1 MFKCVH
7 LGECVYREWTTTR
20 CRMHF
25 CPRLKKLDYVLG
37 LKRQSIVILMVPL
50 LYTRH
55 FRLTACNFSNNHVV
69 WVL

>member
-25 CPRLKKLDYVLG
+25 CPRLKKLDCPGFKETKYCDTGGTPTVH
-37 LKRQSIVILMVPL
+37 QA
-50 LYTRH
+50 
-55 FRLTACNFSNNHVV
+55 F
-69 WVL
+69 